1 MFGELMYTWDVIRF
15 LKKKKKKE
23 RSSREK
29 ISESSTHTLLWLH
42 QGFQT
47 VCGTCSAPWECGGGV
62 FGELEGFF
70 IFLGADQTQNGFV
83 EELVLF
89 LSKKSRQNCFPFVS
103 VQSSTC
109 CSNNKMDKINGLK
122 AKRTIS
128 VKIPGLI
135 RLVILAT
142 R

>member
-1 MFGELMYTWDVIRF
+1 MFGELMCTWDVIRCIKFFFF
-15 LKKKKKKE
+15 LK

-29 ISESSTHTLLWLH
+29 INKSCMHTLLWLH

-47 VCGTCSAPWECGGGV
+47 ICGTCSAPWERGGV

-89 LSKKSRQNCFPFVS
+89 LLNKSRQNCFPFVS
-103 VQSSTC
+103 VQCSTC
-109 CSNNKMDKINGLK
+109 CSNNKMDCFNGLK
-122 AKRTIS
+122 AKRTMS